1 MFLWAAHIYRH
12 TLNIIYHQLN
22 CMTCQDI
29 YLSPPKT
36 GIVNHDQ
43 TASSTHC
50 NVCKDILLS
59 PAMLLFLSLLPPSEK
74 TSSEGQY
81 GPSGPAKKQAT
92 QTALKENFHKLLGR
106 RRSVEEFLNISINNR
121 TSIELLNQLLT

>member
-1 MFLWAAHIYRH
+1 
-12 TLNIIYHQLN
+12 
-22 CMTCQDI
+22 MTCQGI
-29 YLSPPKT
+29 YLTPPRK

-74 TSSEGQY
+74 PSSEAQY
-81 GPSGPAKKQAT
+81 APSGPAKKQAT
-92 QTALKENFHKLLGR
+92 QTALKENFHRLLGR
-106 RRSVEEFLNISINNR
+106 R
-121 TSIELLNQLLT
+121 